1 MTLICLGEMESDQ
14 EDRKSRSK
22 SRTSDMP
29 DGKDLNISHEDL
41 SDVSD
46 LDSMGPE
53 ETEKGS
59 KVLFNNILCYLLTS
73 LPRL

>member
-1 MTLICLGEMESDQ
+1 MESDQ

-22 SRTSDMP
+22 SVASDKP

-46 LDSMGPE
+46 LDSGPE
-53 ETEKGS
+53 DTEKAS
-59 KVLFNNILCYLLTS
+59 KVTGRRERQL
-73 LPRL
+73 

>member
-1 MTLICLGEMESDQ
+1 MESDQ
-14 EDRKSRSK
+14 EDRTSRGK
-22 SRTSDMP
+22 PTGNDKP

-53 ETEKGS
+53 DTDKGA
-59 KVLFNNILCYLLTS
+59 KVCL
-73 LPRL
+73 